1 MDIFLILTD
10 WKEGHIRSVSIPV
23 ARIKGLNHWAEL
35 VSELTLSMILLS
47 FSPAESSR
55 YSGVLTEFS
64 QTQEEERDPQ
74 LPNKPAFSLLLQA
87 WDNANKRVASIR

>member
-1 MDIFLILTD
+1 MFILLTD

-23 ARIKGLNHWAEL
+23 PRMRGLNHWAEL

-47 FSPAESSR
+47 FSSAESSR
-55 YSGVLTEFS
+55 YSGVFTEFS

-74 LPNKPAFSLLLQA
+74 LPNKPALSLLLQA
-87 WDNANKRVASIR
+87 WDNANKRVVSIR

>member
-23 ARIKGLNHWAEL
+23 PRIKGLNHVAEL
-35 VSELTLSMILLS
+35 VSELTLTMILLS
-47 FSPAESSR
+47 FSWAESSR
-55 YSGVLTEFS
+55 YSGVFTEFS

-74 LPNKPAFSLLLQA
+74 LPNKPALSLLLQA